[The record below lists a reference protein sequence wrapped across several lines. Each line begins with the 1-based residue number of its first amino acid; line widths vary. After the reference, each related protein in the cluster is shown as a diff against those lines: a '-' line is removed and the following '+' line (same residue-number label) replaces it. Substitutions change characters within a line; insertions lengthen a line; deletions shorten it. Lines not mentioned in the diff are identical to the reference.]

1 MGLQE
6 AGCARSGARGP
17 RVTLALMRPASA
29 LSRASVLARHIL
41 PPHRAARP
49 AVRAMA
55 TAPGGAPLD
64 KSTPDSVW
72 KTLLS
77 ADEVGVGEGEGEG
90 EGARERGRGRR
101 GTARRGCRDR
111 QTTASPPPPSL
122 HQFYVLR
129 QKGTEPPGSGKYN
142 KADAGTFNCAGC
154 GTALYT
160 QGSRFDS
167 GCGWPAFW
175 DDLGTVE
182 RTPDADGSRVEI
194 TCATCGGHLGH
205 VFTGEGFPNPKPDR
219 HCVNAVSIKF
229 VPAAGADT

>member
-77 ADEVGVGEGEGEG
+77 ADEVGVGEGEG
-90 EGARERGRGRR
+90 AREARSAGRR
-101 GTARRGCRDR
+101 HRR
-111 QTTASPPPPSL
+111 
-122 HQFYVLR
+122 
-129 QKGTEPPGSGKYN
+129 
-142 KADAGTFNCAGC
+142 
-154 GTALYT
+154 
-160 QGSRFDS
+160 
-167 GCGWPAFW
+167 
-175 DDLGTVE
+175 
-182 RTPDADGSRVEI
+182 
-194 TCATCGGHLGH
+194 
-205 VFTGEGFPNPKPDR
+205 
-219 HCVNAVSIKF
+219 
-229 VPAAGADT
+229 